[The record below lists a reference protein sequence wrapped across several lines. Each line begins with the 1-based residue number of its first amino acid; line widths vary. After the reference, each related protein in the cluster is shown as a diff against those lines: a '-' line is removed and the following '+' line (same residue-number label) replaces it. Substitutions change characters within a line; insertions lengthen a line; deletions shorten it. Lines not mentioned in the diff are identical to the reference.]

1 MAGITLAQAQT
12 QLDLA
17 LAQLTAIQT
26 GGTEFRLGDRMVK
39 LPTLPEAQGSV
50 VFWQGEVQ
58 RLQSGFISRGP
69 RVYGLTPG

>member
-1 MAGITLAQAQT
+1 MPGITLQQAQD

-26 GGTEFRLGDRMVK
+26 GGVEFRLGDRMIK
-39 LPTLPEAQGSV
+39 LPTLTEAQDSV
-50 VFWQGEVQ
+50 SLWQAEVQ
-58 RLQSGFISRGP
+58 RLSSGFTRRGA